1 MERRDGRTPAEPP
14 HHGPSLR
21 LLGEGRKQGR
31 VKQMTV
37 KKILVPTDGS
47 TFTKNAVESA
57 IATSKL
63 TGASITAVYVVDA
76 SSMSTARGDMFESV
90 TEILNEEG
98 QKAVAA
104 VKAQCDAAGIQ
115 CETMVVGG
123 RPADTIVEMSKDYD
137 LIVMSTLGKTGVK
150 KYLIGSV
157 AEKVIRMAECKV
169 LTIRA
174 Q

>member
-1 MERRDGRTPAEPP
+1 MA
-14 HHGPSLR
+14 
-21 LLGEGRKQGR
+21 
-31 VKQMTV
+31 V

-76 SSMSTARGDMFESV
+76 STMATARGDMYESV
-90 TEILNEEG
+90 TEILNQEG
-98 QKAVAA
+98 QEAVDA
-104 VKAQCDAAGIQ
+104 VKAQCDAAGIP
-115 CETMVVGG
+115 CETLVVGG
-123 RPADTIVEMSKDYD
+123 RPADTIVEMSSDYD

-157 AEKVIRMAECKV
+157 AEKVVRMAECRV

>member
-1 MERRDGRTPAEPP
+1 MA
-14 HHGPSLR
+14 
-21 LLGEGRKQGR
+21 
-31 VKQMTV
+31 V

-76 SSMSTARGDMFESV
+76 STMATARGDMYESV
-90 TEILNEEG
+90 TEILNQEG
-98 QKAVAA
+98 QEAVDA
-104 VKAQCDAAGIQ
+104 VKAQCDAAGIP
-115 CETMVVGG
+115 CETLVVGG

-157 AEKVIRMAECKV
+157 AEKVVRMAECRV

>member
-1 MERRDGRTPAEPP
+1 MA
-14 HHGPSLR
+14 
-21 LLGEGRKQGR
+21 
-31 VKQMTV
+31 V

-76 SSMSTARGDMFESV
+76 STMATARGDMYESV
-90 TEILNEEG
+90 TEILNQEG
-98 QKAVAA
+98 QEAVNA
-104 VKAQCDAAGIQ
+104 VKAQCDAAGIP
-115 CETMVVGG
+115 CETLVVGG
-123 RPADTIVEMSKDYD
+123 RPADTIVEMSADYD

-157 AEKVIRMAECKV
+157 AEKVVRMAECKV

>member
-1 MERRDGRTPAEPP
+1 MA
-14 HHGPSLR
+14 
-21 LLGEGRKQGR
+21 
-31 VKQMTV
+31 V

-76 SSMSTARGDMFESV
+76 STMATARGDMYESV
-90 TEILNEEG
+90 TEILNQEG
-98 QKAVAA
+98 QEAVDA
-104 VKAQCDAAGIQ
+104 VKAQCDAAGIP
-115 CETMVVGG
+115 CETLVVGG
-123 RPADTIVEMSKDYD
+123 RPADTIVEMSSDYD

-157 AEKVIRMAECKV
+157 AEKVVRMAECKV

>member
-1 MERRDGRTPAEPP
+1 MA
-14 HHGPSLR
+14 
-21 LLGEGRKQGR
+21 
-31 VKQMTV
+31 V

-76 SSMSTARGDMFESV
+76 STMATARGDMYESV
-90 TEILNEEG
+90 TEILNQEG
-98 QKAVAA
+98 QEAVDA
-104 VKAQCDAAGIQ
+104 VKAQCDAAGIP
-115 CETMVVGG
+115 CETLVVGG
-123 RPADTIVEMSKDYD
+123 RPADTIVEMSADYD

-157 AEKVIRMAECKV
+157 AEKVVRMAECKV
-169 LTIRA
+169 LTSRA

>member
-1 MERRDGRTPAEPP
+1 MA
-14 HHGPSLR
+14 
-21 LLGEGRKQGR
+21 
-31 VKQMTV
+31 V

-76 SSMSTARGDMFESV
+76 STMATARGDMYESV
-90 TEILNEEG
+90 TEILNQEG
-98 QKAVAA
+98 QEAVDA
-104 VKAQCDAAGIQ
+104 VKAQCDAAGIP
-115 CETMVVGG
+115 CETLVVGG
-123 RPADTIVEMSKDYD
+123 RPADTIVEMSADYD

-157 AEKVIRMAECKV
+157 AEKVVRMAECRV

>member
-1 MERRDGRTPAEPP
+1 
-14 HHGPSLR
+14 
-21 LLGEGRKQGR
+21 
-31 VKQMTV
+31 MTV

-57 IATSKL
+57 IETSKL

-98 QKAVAA
+98 QEAVAA

-115 CETMVVGG
+115 CERGSRA
-123 RPADTIVEMSKDYD
+123 RPWSSEGAPPTPSWRCPRTTT
-137 LIVMSTLGKTGVK
+137 S
-150 KYLIGSV
+150 S
-157 AEKVIRMAECKV
+157 
-169 LTIRA
+169 
-174 Q
+174 